1 MNLRNPN
8 RLVSSSSQMLHQ
20 SIRIGFAAVLFCCCC
35 APATADL
42 GMRNTTGSGDEQL
55 ERLLD
60 DANRAL
66 SNEEYNL
73 AIARCTTLLKS
84 TADKRFA
91 LPAYYLRCQAYASI
105 HQNQQ
110 AMSDAESAIRVSP
123 SWPSGYVARAYLNA
137 SLGQYKLAATDLDKA
152 IYCGPRNEFA
162 LLNMAW
168 FKAVCPEAAYR
179 DGKEAV
185 ELARRVCAA
194 TAWRDS
200 ACLDTLAAAYAEC
213 GDFDQAIKYENQAIN
228 SKNWGLSQKEKNW
241 MVEALQKHLQF
252 FQSHKPYRT
261 DFKYRNH

>member
-1 MNLRNPN
+1 
-8 RLVSSSSQMLHQ
+8 
-20 SIRIGFAAVLFCCCC
+20 
-35 APATADL
+35 
-42 GMRNTTGSGDEQL
+42 MRNTTGSGDEQL
-55 ERLLD
+55 ERLLG

-137 SLGQYKLAATDLDKA
+137 SSGKYKLASTDLDAA
-152 IYCGPRNEFA
+152 IDRGPKNEFV

-179 DGKEAV
+179 DGKKAV
-185 ELARRVCAA
+185 ELARRACVI
-194 TAWRDS
+194 TEWRDS
-200 ACLDTLAAAYAEC
+200 ACLDALATAYAEC
-213 GDFDQAIKYENQAIN
+213 SDFDQAIKYETQAI
-228 SKNWGLSQKEKNW
+228 STKIWRRASQKEKNRIA
-241 MVEALQKHLQF
+241 EEQRKHLGI
-252 FQSHKPYRT
+252 FQSHKPFRD
-261 DFKYRNH
+261 DFKYRD